1 MAGARLPGAVPSTAH
16 LDCPAPELGQWQRG
30 ARCRARATGQQSA
43 RDRRVAKNEVTWV
56 LGPSARADGKS
67 TILEERRQLR
77 VSCQHCSCL

>member
-56 LGPSARADGKS
+56 HARAQMGSSPQSWRSDGS
-67 TILEERRQLR
+67 FG
-77 VSCQHCSCL
+77 

>member
-30 ARCRARATGQQSA
+30 ARCRARATEQQSA
-43 RDRRVAKNEVTWV
+43 RDRRVAKNEVTWDLV
-56 LGPSARADGKS
+56 RADGKS

-77 VSCQHCSCL
+77 VSCQHWSCLCL

>member
-56 LGPSARADGKS
+56 HLRAQMGSSPQSWRSDNSFG
-67 TILEERRQLR
+67 
-77 VSCQHCSCL
+77 